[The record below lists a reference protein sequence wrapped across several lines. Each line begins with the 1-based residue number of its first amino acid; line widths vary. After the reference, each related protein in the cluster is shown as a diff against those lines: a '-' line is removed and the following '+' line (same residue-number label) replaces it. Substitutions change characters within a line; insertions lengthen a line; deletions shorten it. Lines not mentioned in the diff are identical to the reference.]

1 VNSVSNLE
9 LAQPRTA
16 VWSRLRTRGAYQWYA
31 GTIFGLAYQSIEIVN
46 VWTNG
51 RPLVN
56 EIVGTVLLGV
66 FYVGYVVA
74 PPLLWMY
81 RVRVRVSVI
90 TIYWLA
96 TLVLWPFIG
105 VDVIWI
111 WPLVGAIIAF
121 CWMPIAP
128 SFILSGLILVGQ
140 LIAAWAVGWADGI
153 VFAPFVT
160 LTVLISLFGIT
171 RQIMANQQL
180 RAAQATIATLAAA
193 EERARLAR
201 DLHDVLGHSLTV
213 VAVKSELAGRL
224 VDLDPA
230 RAVQEIGD
238 IETLARTALADLRA
252 AVTSYREMNLD
263 AELSAARTAL
273 TAADITAHIP
283 GDSGVVAE
291 ELRALFGWVVREG
304 VTNVIR
310 HSDARQCWIEIEQ
323 HRVSVRDDGAG
334 GAMLARRAAAGDET
348 RDAPNG
354 GNSNS
359 SGGGNGSSGK
369 ASGNGLHGLR
379 ERAREAGAEL
389 TASAGDRGGFTLTVQ
404 KGVG

>member
-1 VNSVSNLE
+1 MNTVSNLE
-9 LAQPRTA
+9 LARPRTS

-51 RPLVN
+51 RPLTN

-66 FYVGYVVA
+66 FYLGYVVA

-81 RVRVRVSVI
+81 RVRVRMTVI

-121 CWMPIAP
+121 CWMPILP
-128 SFILSGLILVGQ
+128 SFVLSGLILVGQ
-140 LIAAWAVGWADGI
+140 LLAAWAVDWADGI

-180 RAAQATIATLAAA
+180 RAAQATIATLAAS

-224 VDLDPA
+224 VELDPA

-238 IETLARTALADLRA
+238 IEALARTALADLRA

-273 TAADITAHIP
+273 TAADITPHVPDGAE
-283 GDSGVVAE
+283 GVAQ

-310 HSDARQCWIEIEQ
+310 HAGAKQCWIEIEPR
-323 HRVSVRDDGAG
+323 RVSIRDDGAS
-334 GAMLARRAAAGDET
+334 GAMLASRATGVEDAANAAG
-348 RDAPNG
+348 
-354 GNSNS
+354 
-359 SGGGNGSSGK
+359 
-369 ASGNGLHGLR
+369 SGNGIRGLR

-389 TASAGDRGGFTLTVQ
+389 TTATGDRGGFTLTVQ
-404 KGVG
+404 KAIG